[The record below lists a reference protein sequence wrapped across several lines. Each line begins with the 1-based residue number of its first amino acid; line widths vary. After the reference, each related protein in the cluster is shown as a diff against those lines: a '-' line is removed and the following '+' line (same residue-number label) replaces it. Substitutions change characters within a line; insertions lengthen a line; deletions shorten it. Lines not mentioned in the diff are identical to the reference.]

1 MGSVDLRVWHSA
13 TQPGASVLEVLSLA
27 RQLDCKGHR
36 AIDMTRR
43 VSIAMVA
50 FSLHAAHLVYQTN
63 LSASLVVA
71 DSAGNAYIL
80 GNSQIAKLD
89 PSGNVIYSKA
99 LPALGVQAAIAVDA
113 AGNVLIAGNTNADS
127 LPTTPGVFQ
136 QKRSPGV
143 CITGDKSAQP
153 YPCPDAFVAKID
165 PNGNLSWATY
175 LGGLNIDQANAIA
188 VDPEG
193 NAYVTG
199 FTLSSDFPIA
209 NAFQSQFGGYADAFV
224 AKISSDGTKLLYSSF
239 LGGDGYDVA
248 HAIAV
253 DAAGSAYVAGEIE
266 GTLPV
271 FTAGF
276 SASCSANS
284 TNGFLIKVSPGG
296 GQLTVAGCLGGSAI
310 TYSEAT
316 AVAVDSQDNI
326 YVGGDTNS
334 ASFVSTTGSFYNV
347 SHPPYFDFI
356 AKILADGSALA
367 YSTLFTG
374 APFGVTGLAVDSSG
388 DAYLSGPAPAVLPIT
403 RPAIQPCPGS
413 DFLLQLNPAGSA
425 PIYSSFSESPTFAL
439 TSDGSVILAGSSV
452 NRLAALATPSDSF
465 LSQQCVLNGANFE
478 SHLDYG
484 QPGISP
490 GEIVTLQGTGL
501 GPMTPSNPVAT
512 NAVLGTMLGGTQV
525 LFDGVAAPLMYVQ
538 DAQINVLAPYGL
550 AGKTSVTIQVQYQGQ
565 STAPVT
571 IPVSAHSAALFQ
583 PTGSA
588 PIVLNQDYSQ
598 NSQTNPASRGSILI
612 LYMTGA
618 GQTSPPS
625 IDGQVWQT
633 AGGLQTTVSAQLTSF
648 GTAGEVIA
656 PLPVI
661 YAGPAPTLVSGV
673 QQVNLQ
679 IPRNLPDYF
688 VTQAIGPA
696 SSVTLQ
702 VGTQQLSLPVYVQ

>member
-1 MGSVDLRVWHSA
+1 
-13 TQPGASVLEVLSLA
+13 
-27 RQLDCKGHR
+27 
-36 AIDMTRR
+36 MTTRM
-43 VSIAMVA
+43 VSIALVA

-63 LSASLVVA
+63 LSATLVVA

-99 LPALGVQAAIAVDA
+99 LPALGVEAAIAVDA
-113 AGNVLIAGNTNADS
+113 AGSVFITGNTNSDT

-136 QKRSPGV
+136 PKRSPGV

-188 VDPEG
+188 VDPEE

-199 FTLSSDFPIA
+199 FTLSSDFPIV

-239 LGGDGYDVA
+239 LGGDGYDVS

-253 DAAGSAYVAGEIE
+253 DAAGNAYVAGEIE
-266 GTLPV
+266 GTLPA

-284 TNGFLIKVSPGG
+284 TNAFLIKVGPGG
-296 GQLTVAGCLGGSAI
+296 GQLAVAGCLGGATV

-316 AVAVDSQDNI
+316 AIAVDSRDNVYI
-326 YVGGDTNS
+326 GGDTNT
-334 ASFVSTTGSFYNV
+334 ASFVSTAGSFYNV

-356 AKILADGSALA
+356 AKILPDGSALA
-367 YSTLFTG
+367 YASLFTG
-374 APFGVTGLAVDSSG
+374 ASFGVTGLAVDSSG
-388 DAYLSGPAPAVLPIT
+388 DAYLSGPAPTVLPIAG
-403 RPAIQPCPGS
+403 PAIQPCPGS
-413 DFLLQLNPAGSA
+413 NFLLQLNSVGSA
-425 PIYSSFSESPTFAL
+425 PIYSSFSESPSFAL

-452 NRLAALATPSDSF
+452 NRLATLATPGDSF
-465 LSQQCVLNGANFE
+465 LLPQCVLNGANFE

-501 GPMTPSNPVAT
+501 GPLMPP
-512 NAVLGTMLGGTQV
+512 NAVVTNGALGNMLGGTQV
-525 LFDGVAAPLMYVQ
+525 FFNGVPAPLMYVQ
-538 DAQINVLAPYGL
+538 DAQINVVAPYNL
-550 AGKTSVTIQVQYQGQ
+550 AGQTSVSIQVQYQGQ
-565 STAPVT
+565 ATAPVT
-571 IPVSAHSAALFQ
+571 IPVSAYSAALFQ
-583 PTGSA
+583 PIGRA
-588 PIVLNQDYSQ
+588 PIVLNHDYSQ
-598 NSQTNPASRGSILI
+598 NSQTNPASRGAILVVY
-612 LYMTGA
+612 LTGA

-625 IDGQVWQT
+625 GDGQIWQT
-633 AGGLQTTVSAQLTSF
+633 AAGLQATVTARLTSF
-648 GTAGEVIA
+648 STAGEVTA
-656 PLPVI
+656 SVPVV

-673 QQVNLQ
+673 QQMNIQ
-679 IPRNLPDYF
+679 IPQDLPDYF
-688 VTQAIGPA
+688 LSQAIGPA

-702 VGTQQLSLPVYVQ
+702 VGPQQLSFPVYLQ